1 MGAYSRLSAYLNKYS
16 RNFVTKLRR
25 LVLTV
30 VPEPMTSFKLSIPM
44 IAAERFFFLRCC
56 LLYCRSGCSCFCV
69 GE

>member
-1 MGAYSRLSAYLNKYS
+1 MGAYSRLSAYSNKYS

-44 IAAERFFFLRCC
+44 IAAERFFFPAVLFT
-56 LLYCRSGCSCFCV
+56 LL
-69 GE
+69 